1 MRHSRIYS
9 QNGMISDTV
18 GYKRVRRNSNKKWFN
33 IKDMKKGGSNE
44 SKIQVCKMWS
54 RK

>member
-18 GYKRVRRNSNKKWFN
+18 GYKQVIRHFAK
-33 IKDMKKGGSNE
+33 MKKVGKDGERNNNWQKLE
-44 SKIQVCKMWS
+44 PQ
-54 RK
+54 